1 MSPEEVS
8 QIFLT
13 WVKLMSKELKF
24 SIFWPSSQQVKLA
37 LPLRSR
43 KLFPNTRVI
52 IDCTEMFIETTSS
65 LEIQACFYRD
75 YKHHCTVKYLVC
87 ITPNGG
93 VSWKECI

>member
-1 MSPEEVS
+1 MPPEEVS

-87 ITPNGG
+87 ITRNGG